1 MAQSFFQKVETLIKA
16 NLHAMVDEALDKNS
30 VAVLDEYIRQ
40 AETNLDDLEDAL
52 ITVKGQ
58 VKTLKRKYETFRAE
72 AETIDRDIDR
82 LLNLG
87 KEDLAVAAQSQYN
100 SKMDLAE
107 EYRQQYIRQKAEA
120 DNLADARLKL
130 EARLRTIK
138 QEREHV
144 LGLLELAKTKEIAAK
159 SMKSLDSLEGVGD
172 SDIARVADKIRTR
185 IDRADAEVEMR
196 AGRLNNQMDDVLG
209 RDRLEGQLAERR
221 RRLGLT
227 KEEEVVQERL
237 SSSSEEEDEE

>member
-1 MAQSFFQKVETLIKA
+1 MAQSFFEKIDTLIKA
-16 NLHAMVDEALDKNS
+16 NLHAMVDKALDQNS

-40 AETNLDDLEDAL
+40 AENNLDELEDAL

-58 VKTLKRKYETFRAE
+58 VRTLKRKYETFKAE
-72 AETIDRDIDR
+72 AEALDRDIDR

-87 KEDLAVAAQSQYN
+87 KEDLAMAAQSQYN
-100 SKMDLAE
+100 TKADLAE
-107 EYRQQYIRQKAEA
+107 EYRQQYLNQKVEA
-120 DNLADARLKL
+120 DRLADARLKL

-159 SMKSLDSLEGVGD
+159 SMKSLDALEGVGD
-172 SDIARVADKIRTR
+172 SDIARVADKIRDR

-196 AGRLNNQMDDVLG
+196 AGRLSSQMDEVLG
-209 RDRLEGQLAERR
+209 QDRLQGQLAERK
-221 RRLGLT
+221 RRLGLAA
-227 KEEEVVQERL
+227 EEEAAD
-237 SSSSEEEDEE
+237 SEELAESSDY